1 MLASLSGLPMLMIC
15 PLQASFSLSM
25 IRARAST
32 PSAMS
37 VKQRFCSPPSNR
49 RMGVPSTRLRISW
62 VIARELPIRA
72 ESRRSR
78 RGPIQLNGRNRVKFR
93 PFWPYAQITRSNS
106 CLETE

>member
-1 MLASLSGLPMLMIC
+1 MLASLSGLPMLMIW
-15 PLQASFSLSM
+15 PLQTSLSLSM
-25 IRARAST
+25 IRASAST

-49 RMGVPSTRLRISW
+49 RIGVPSTRLRINW
-62 VIARELPIRA
+62 VMARELPMRA

-93 PFWPYAQITRSNS
+93 PLAP
-106 CLETE
+106 